1 MKFTTEKP
9 LRIGTRCSEL
19 ALWQARQ
26 VQDQLSML
34 GVPSELVPLKAQGD
48 VLLHKPLYELGIT
61 GVFTRHLDAAMLA
74 GEIDIAV
81 HSMKD
86 VPTRLPQGIVQAA
99 VLPRANH
106 CDILVFQAQQNAD
119 DLLQYFQENSALVA
133 TSSPRRAAQWL
144 NRYPHHHVVDLR
156 GNVQTRLQKLKD
168 NRWDGAIFAAAGLE
182 RLSLRPAHSLNLDWM
197 IPAPAQGVIMVT
209 ANADDSETLALC
221 QQINHAPTAL
231 CSGIERDFL
240 YFLEGGCTAP
250 IGAFAHIKGDELHFH
265 GVLLSADGK
274 QKMTVERTLSLSDPA
289 LATLAQ
295 DSTNQ
300 IRQQGGETLLQ
311 ARKA

>member
-1 MKFTTEKP
+1 MKFTAEKP

-26 VQDQLSML
+26 VQNQLSML
-34 GVPSELVPLKAQGD
+34 GVPSELVPLKSQGD

-74 GEIDIAV
+74 GNIDIAV

-99 VLPRANH
+99 VLPRGNH
-106 CDILVFQAQQNAD
+106 KDILVFQENVDDVLADLQNNPA
-119 DLLQYFQENSALVA
+119 VIA

-144 NRYPHHHVVDLR
+144 NRYPHHQVVDLR

-168 NRWDGAIFAAAGLE
+168 NGWNGAIFAAAGLE
-182 RLSLRPAHSLNLDWM
+182 RLGLRPAHSVDLAWM

-209 ANADDSETLALC
+209 AKADDSETLALC
-221 QQINHAPTAL
+221 KQINHIPTAL
-231 CSGIERDFL
+231 CSEIERDFL

-250 IGAFAHIKGDELHFH
+250 IGAFAHITGDELHFQ
-265 GVLLSADGK
+265 GVLLSQNGK
-274 QKMTVERTLSLSDPA
+274 QKLTVERTLSLRDPA

-295 DSTNQ
+295 DCAAQ
-300 IRQQGGETLLQ
+300 IRQQGGVALCK
-311 ARKA
+311 ARKPL